1 MNNQQYIEK
10 WLAGTLTEEEK
21 AAFEKTEEFKSLQRI
36 DAALKYFQP
45 KSFNADEAFARI
57 KARRQKTAKIIS
69 VNWSMVYRIAAVLV
83 AGIGLLFYLYSNFL
97 KQTVNEVQF
106 STLAGETK
114 SVTLPDNTVVT
125 LNALSSVTFSEDNWS
140 DNRNIK
146 LEGEAY
152 FDVVKGGSFRVETS
166 TGTVT
171 VLGTRFTVKDRQNYY
186 EVICYEGRVEVKAS
200 AEPVLLTQH
209 DFYRETGS
217 AISKSVTAGET
228 APAWM
233 NNESSFSSVPYFEV
247 INELKRQYNVSVQ
260 VKEVDTLQVFT
271 GKFPNN
277 NLTTAMQAVT
287 IPLNLSY
294 QVNGREIVVFHDK

>member
-10 WLAGTLTEEEK
+10 WLDGTLTEEEK
-21 AAFEKTEEFKSLQRI
+21 AAFEKTEEFKSLQRM
-36 DAALKYFQP
+36 DAALKHFHP
-45 KSFNADEAFARI
+45 KSFNADEAFGRI
-57 KARRQKTAKIIS
+57 KARRQKTAKVIS

-83 AGIGLLFYLYSNFL
+83 AGIGLLFFLYSNFFR
-97 KQTVNEVQF
+97 QTVNEVQY

-125 LNALSSVTFSEDNWS
+125 LNALSLVTFSEDNWS
-140 DNRNIK
+140 SNRNIK

-152 FDVVKGGSFRVETS
+152 FDVVKGGSFKVETS

-171 VLGTRFTVKDRQNYY
+171 VLGTRFTVKDRPNFY

-277 NLTTAMQAVT
+277 NLTTALQAVT